1 MINGTGKLKRQLAF
15 ELQSSRVFEKR
26 SKPFKMMQDFRCC
39 FILALFLNYVLS
51 KITQPHPQMQI
62 HKSPLKLTD

>member
-1 MINGTGKLKRQLAF
+1 MIDGSEKRKCQLAF

-51 KITQPHPQMQI
+51 KITQPHPQM
-62 HKSPLKLTD
+62 